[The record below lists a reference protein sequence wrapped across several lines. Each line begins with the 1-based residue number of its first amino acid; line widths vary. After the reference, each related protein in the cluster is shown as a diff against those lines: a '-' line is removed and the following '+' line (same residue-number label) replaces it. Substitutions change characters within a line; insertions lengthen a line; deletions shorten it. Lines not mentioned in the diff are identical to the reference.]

1 MARSNP
7 ADDKPTTDANPT
19 PAKTKDTP
27 KSVDPLE
34 QFKSIQPNGTTL
46 YNFVK

>member
-7 ADDKPTTDANPT
+7 DDKPATDEKPT
-19 PAKTKDTP
+19 PTKPKDTP
-27 KSVDPLE
+27 KPVDPLE